1 MRHLEK
7 ICFALAMLMFLT
19 PAPVGAQEAITPLDV
34 SNFFTT
40 QTGDPFTSVFL
51 NQIFGPV
58 FLSASGVNTETVFSE
73 IIGYFNTIILVI
85 GGMMFFWNATVGL
98 MQSAHEGK
106 VLGSRWSSLWAPIRI
121 LFAVGLLVPLPN
133 MGGYNLAQAGIAYI
147 VRGSTNIASAVW
159 STSATLV
166 VTGRTPITVPEP
178 GVDPTVVR
186 TLFMNMACQAVISDQ
201 MAIAAGSSA
210 EPYVID
216 TGFINDP
223 MNGSTIIQT
232 RLRRGGQIYHNNICG
247 SYATPPI
254 PEYLSRDQFERVAVE
269 GIPIADQQRL
279 NEVWSQMHLTAAN
292 TLNSRMSSL
301 AFNLLPDMKNRGAA
315 LPDISQDLTEIVRET
330 KAQLSEGTQEI
341 MRTVTDG
348 NGWSRTRESLLRR
361 IQGSTNG
368 SCVQSTPEGQVNL
381 CYGEGWVGAGS
392 WYMMMAQINNEMT
405 SLFTSSAVA
414 TPGYYAA
421 NPNAL
426 ARELGIREP
435 ESVSTYTGVE
445 AYSGGSPVQ
454 DDTGIQATLNR
465 YAAAF
470 DRSADGLAALGFPM
484 SQQSLRDISS
494 PSDANDTLNGI
505 DNLGSWVESFRT
517 DTIDFLSPN
526 NGSFFGEDPMIALS
540 TMGQFLINGAG
551 ILVAGSA
558 ATGILAGP
566 QLASLLSPFI
576 VTLLTAG
583 SILAFLLPILPF
595 IFWILAVTGYFI
607 LIVEAMIAVNLW
619 ALSHLRLDG
628 EGLSGDSG
636 RQGWLMLLSLLMTPV
651 LMIFGFLIGMTI
663 FRVSTSLINMGI
675 HQALSGIL
683 GAGIWLNL
691 VATAAF
697 SIFMAIFYMILVERS
712 FSLVS
717 EFPGRVLRM
726 LGASAELT
734 KGEEN
739 LARAAVGAAG
749 VSVARGAGAVNQ
761 LAGRGGARI
770 GVGRNGQ
777 SNPENFG
784 AGRQALE
791 RMNTETNEGDGAVT
805 RAGKATGRAVQRLL
819 GIGSRSIGPGGPPKS
834 SG

>member
-7 ICFALAMLMFLT
+7 ICFTLAMLLLFL
-19 PAPVGAQEAITPLDV
+19 PQAASAQEITPLDV

-40 QTGDPFTSVFL
+40 ETGDPFSSVFL

-58 FLSASGVNTETVFSE
+58 FPSVSGVNTVTVFSE
-73 IIGYFNTIILVI
+73 IIGYFNTIILVV

-147 VRGSTNIASAVW
+147 VKGSTNIASAVW

-178 GVDPTVVR
+178 GVDPMVAR
-186 TLFMNMACQAVISDQ
+186 TLFMNMACQAVITDQ
-201 MAIAAGSSA
+201 MAIAAGTGV
-210 EPYVID
+210 EPYVI
-216 TGFINDP
+216 
-223 MNGSTIIQT
+223 GSTIVTNPTDGSTVFQT
-232 RLRRGGQIYHNNICG
+232 HLSRAGRTIHPNICG

-254 PEYLSRDQFERVAVE
+254 PEYLSRDQFRRVAIE
-269 GIPIADQQRL
+269 GIPLEDQQRL
-279 NEVWSQMHLTAAN
+279 NTVWSDMHLAAAN
-292 TLNSRMSSL
+292 NLNSSMASL
-301 AFNLLPDMKNRGAA
+301 AFNLLPDMKNRGTDI
-315 LPDISQDLTEIVRET
+315 PDISD
-330 KAQLSEGTQEI
+330 QLSQAVVESKAILSNGTQDI
-341 MRTVTDG
+341 MAIVTDG
-348 NGWSRTRESLLRR
+348 NGWSNTREALLRR
-361 IQGSTNG
+361 IRGTSG
-368 SCVQSTPEGQVNL
+368 ADCVRSTPEGQINL

-392 WYMMMAQINNEMT
+392 WYMMMAQINNEIT
-405 SLFTSSAVA
+405 SLFAASASA
-414 TPGYYAA
+414 TPGHYSA

-426 ARELGIREP
+426 ARELGIRAP

-445 AYSGGSPVQ
+445 AFSGGSTVQ
-454 DDTGIQATLNR
+454 DDTGIQETLNR

-470 DRSADGLAALGFPM
+470 DRSVDGLAALGFPM
-484 SQQSLRDISS
+484 SQMSLRETAN
-494 PSDANDTLNGI
+494 PSDANDTLSDI
-505 DNLGSWVESFRT
+505 DGLGSWSEDFRT
-517 DTIDFLSPN
+517 RVIDFLSPS
-526 NGSFFGEDPMIALS
+526 NGSMWGEDPMIALS
-540 TMGQFLINGAG
+540 TMGQFLIDGAG
-551 ILVAGSA
+551 IMVAGSA
-558 ATGILAGP
+558 VTGFLAGP

-576 VTLLTAG
+576 VVLLTAG

-619 ALSHLRLDG
+619 ALSHMRLDG
-628 EGLSGDSG
+628 EGLSGEGG
-636 RQGWLMLLSLLMTPV
+636 RQGWLMILSLLMTPV

-663 FRVSTSLINMGI
+663 FRVSASLINMGI

-683 GAGIWLNL
+683 GSGLWLNL

-749 VSVARGAGAVNQ
+749 VSVARGAGTATQ
-761 LAGRGGARI
+761 LTGRGAAAV

-777 SNPENFG
+777 SNPEGFG
-784 AGRQALE
+784 AGRRALE
-791 RMNTETNEGDGAVT
+791 QMNTNSGENANLVERGPKAV
-805 RAGKATGRAVQRLL
+805 GRFAQRVL